1 MKKGNRKSFGIV
13 LFMAILTL
21 FTFSLNVYAAEFKI
35 RVANPV
41 APDHSW
47 GRAAVVFKDE
57 LEKLTGGKIAVDV
70 HHAGALGKVRET
82 MEMVRMGTLETALGG
97 VAHIQRHIPELG
109 ITVLPFLWKDLQRL
123 FEVLDGPLG
132 KELDKRLLA
141 AGYHNLGY
149 FDNGFRH
156 VTNNRKPI
164 RSVDD
169 LKGLKI
175 RTLPT
180 PVHIAFFKAL
190 GAAPTPMDWTELF
203 EALRTGVVDAQE
215 NPPAM
220 VYTAKFQEVQ
230 KFYSLTAHVNEVG
243 AFVMSKTFYEKL
255 PKDLQLA
262 IDVAAWKTT
271 AWQRVENEKDN
282 QKYLKELEKAGMKIN
297 TIPEAEMEK
306 FRKIALQ
313 VYPDAVKEFG
323 KMGREL
329 TDLFVAAN
337 R

>member
-1 MKKGNRKSFGIV
+1 MKTKGKVV
-13 LFMAILTL
+13 LFCLAWVFILTTSL
-21 FTFSLNVYAAEFKI
+21 FAAEYTI
-35 RVANPV
+35 RLANPV

-47 GRAAVVFKDE
+47 GRASEVFKGY
-57 LEKLTGGKIAVDV
+57 LEDLTKGRIAVEV

-82 MEMVRMGTLETALGG
+82 MEMVKMGTLEAALGG
-97 VAHIQRHIPELG
+97 VAHIQRHVPELG
-109 ITVLPFLWKDLQRL
+109 ILVLPFLWKDLDTM

-132 KELDKRLLA
+132 RHIEERLDA
-141 AGYHNLGY
+141 AGYHNLG
-149 FDNGFRH
+149 FWDNGFRH

-164 RSVDD
+164 MAVPD

-220 VYTAKFQEVQ
+220 VYTARFPEVQ
-230 KFYSLTAHVNEVG
+230 KYYSLTGHVNEPG
-243 AFVMSKTFYEKL
+243 ALEMSKIFYGKL

-262 IDVAAWKTT
+262 VDAAARKATV
-271 AWQRVENEKDN
+271 WQRVENDKDN
-282 QKYLKELEKAGMKIN
+282 QKFLSKLTEAGMEIN
-297 TIPEAEMEK
+297 TIPEAGMAE
-306 FRKIALQ
+306 FREIALK
-313 VYPDAVKEFG
+313 VYPDAVKGFG
-323 KMGREL
+323 KMGKEL
-329 TDLFVAAN
+329 TDLFVWAN